1 VAIEI
6 ESALSAPSAQPAAP
20 AADTPLRIGRVTAEG
35 VLTVGGAAAAAL
47 ALDWLLYERILPF
60 SGVLGFWL
68 GWYVLFLICFT
79 GIAALQWDRLAVR
92 DRVVSVMLSTAG
104 LLATALVIDQVG
116 YTLVRGATVVK
127 HTSFF
132 TQSMAATGPLSP
144 ITSGGVAHAL
154 VGTLEQLTVATL
166 LSVPLGIAAA
176 LYLAEIGG
184 PAARPVRTLV
194 DAMTA
199 LPDII
204 SGLFVL
210 AFLVLTAGLPKS
222 GFAAGIALAITML
235 PIVTRASET
244 VLRIVPGT
252 LREASYALGG
262 SQWRTV
268 LMVVLPTARSGL
280 ATAVVLA
287 MARGIGETAPVLLVA
302 GYAKGVNWNPFNG
315 WQTSLPLYIYYEI
328 QSPEVAD
335 KIRAFGGGFALIVL
349 VLVLFTI
356 ARRLGGG
363 APGELSRRQR
373 RKLERQARTRVATVR
388 LANPG
393 PGQGRSWR

>member
-1 VAIEI
+1 V
-6 ESALSAPSAQPAAP
+6 
-20 AADTPLRIGRVTAEG
+20 
-35 VLTVGGAAAAAL
+35 
-47 ALDWLLYERILPF
+47 
-60 SGVLGFWL
+60 
-68 GWYVLFLICFT
+68 
-79 GIAALQWDRLAVR
+79 
-92 DRVVSVMLSTAG
+92 
-104 LLATALVIDQVG
+104 
-116 YTLVRGATVVK
+116 
-127 HTSFF
+127 
-132 TQSMAATGPLSP
+132 
-144 ITSGGVAHAL
+144 TSGGLGHAL
-154 VGTLEQLTVATL
+154 VGTLEQLTIATV

-176 LYLAEIGG
+176 VYLAEVGG

-204 SGLFVL
+204 AGLFVL
-210 AFLVLTAGLPKS
+210 AFLVLTLGLPKS
-222 GFAAGIALAITML
+222 GLAAAIALAVTML

-287 MARGIGETAPVLLVA
+287 MARGIGETAPPLLVA
-302 GYAKGVNWNPFNG
+302 GYAIGYNWNPANG
-315 WQTSLPLYIYYEI
+315 WQTSLPLYIYYLI
-328 QSPEVAD
+328 QSPVTAD
-335 KIRAFGGGFALIVL
+335 HYRAFGGGFALIIL

-363 APGELSRRQR
+363 APGELTRRQR
-373 RKLERQARTRVATVR
+373 RLMARQARLVT
-388 LANPG
+388 
-393 PGQGRSWR
+393 GRTAL